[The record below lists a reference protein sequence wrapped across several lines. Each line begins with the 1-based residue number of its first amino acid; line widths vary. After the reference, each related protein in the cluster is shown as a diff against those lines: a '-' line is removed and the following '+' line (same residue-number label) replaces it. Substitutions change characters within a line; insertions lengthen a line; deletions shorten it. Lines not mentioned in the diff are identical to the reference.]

1 MVSDDRLQCQDLCIG
16 GGAQKG
22 EDIGGKLRGGG
33 RKFDISRTSYGMIKW
48 GGGFNIIQGSMIYDM
63 ASKMS
68 HSGVWRVILV
78 VGKVLFAYIGSGVAR
93 RGEQGDTAPPLYGF
107 LCHPPNLASS

>member
-1 MVSDDRLQCQDLCIG
+1 
-16 GGAQKG
+16 
-22 EDIGGKLRGGG
+22 
-33 RKFDISRTSYGMIKW
+33 MIKW

-93 RGEQGDTAPPLYGF
+93 RGEQGDTAPPPLWLSLPPPQPCF
-107 LCHPPNLASS
+107 LLSLK